1 MTGRIRTSKQSLAL
15 LAGLVLLIWSAV
27 FVSTYRYPF
36 FWDDYH
42 CIRHYSAQELFS
54 TFHGWDDPDKIET
67 PALRPMVALLFDLQ
81 GSAFGENV
89 ITHRIFLTASMWTL
103 LFASGLGLA
112 ELEFNTFQIV
122 LVFALF
128 VFSRVFASVN
138 LWVILSSLILCY
150 VLMVL
155 TILLFVLWLKQ
166 GRLLHFALMSLC
178 ALLAVFTRE
187 EAYVL
192 SAASLL
198 IWALFPD
205 YRRFWRRPLI
215 AALCLLAITAI
226 HVFLRRIFVPDAPSP
241 KFNADALLTF
251 WLCIKSSWLP
261 GGYNTIGFVDGL
273 FADLWIAFLVLLF
286 ILFVRIARLIK
297 LLQTAGAC
305 GLGFLFCPPAI
316 AVAHSYG
323 LTLPTLAFMTA
334 ISIAIMEVWRQTQL
348 KAKSGR
354 IQPYA
359 LVSFLALGLIIGITG
374 GLRRSIY
381 VAEFLHQNCAPRML
395 FDAKFVFNLYER
407 PPTVPE
413 RRKAAARSR
422 FAAAGIVTIQDIQRL
437 YRNCVEYDP
446 EYVQNRQT
454 QTAPFLPKYEYG
466 SYASY

>member
-1 MTGRIRTSKQSLAL
+1 M
-15 LAGLVLLIWSAV
+15 
-27 FVSTYRYPF
+27 
-36 FWDDYH
+36 
-42 CIRHYSAQELFS
+42 
-54 TFHGWDDPDKIET
+54 
-67 PALRPMVALLFDLQ
+67 
-81 GSAFGENV
+81 
-89 ITHRIFLTASMWTL
+89 
-103 LFASGLGLA
+103 
-112 ELEFNTFQIV
+112 
-122 LVFALF
+122 
-128 VFSRVFASVN
+128 
-138 LWVILSSLILCY
+138 
-150 VLMVL
+150 
-155 TILLFVLWLKQ
+155 
-166 GRLLHFALMSLC
+166 
-178 ALLAVFTRE
+178 
-187 EAYVL
+187 L

-198 IWALFPD
+198 IWALLPD
-205 YRRFWRRPLI
+205 YRKFWRRPLI

-305 GLGFLFCPPAI
+305 GLGFLFCTPAI

-354 IQPYA
+354 IQLYA

-395 FDAKFVFNLYER
+395 FDAKFVFDLYER